1 MNPFSTKAIMLGAAA
16 ILGWAGATNGAM
28 ATPDFKDK
36 RINVIIGSSPGGGTD
51 GTTRLVGRY
60 LEKYLPGEPSML
72 YRNMPAGHGVKASN
86 YFANVVKAD
95 GSFWMGG
102 SSSYVDANNLRK
114 KVVKFDPTKFVFIG
128 GIDRGGSVVVTRK
141 SNLANLTD
149 KSK

>member
-1 MNPFSTKAIMLGAAA
+1 MTRFSLRALVFGIVAT
-16 ILGWAGATNGAM
+16 LGWAGAMEGAT
-28 ATPDFKDK
+28 AAPDFKDK
-36 RINVIIGSSPGGGTD
+36 KINVIIGSSPGGGTD

-60 LEKYLPGEPSML
+60 LEKYLPGEPRML

-114 KVVKFDPTKFVFIG
+114 KVV
-128 GIDRGGSVVVTRK
+128 
-141 SNLANLTD
+141 
-149 KSK
+149 